1 VHVYLVRHAQSEG
14 NANAACR
21 VVDCDLTDLGRHQAT
36 LAAAELAG
44 MGITHILSSPY
55 KRTVATAREI
65 AKATGAPL
73 ALLPAL
79 HEHHGLMPLDWT
91 PPSLSELLW
100 QYPDLGVLSGTPET
114 GWHRLPE
121 TPEAVY
127 ERMQAVVERLRAD
140 YAPADRLVLVA
151 HASPIQQFIAAA
163 TGSYTAQEATRLVIG
178 NASVTVLDFGASP
191 ARLETLAR
199 TDFLNVPEPVL
210 L

>member
-1 VHVYLVRHAQSEG
+1 MYCYLVRHAQSEG
-14 NANAACR
+14 NANLACR
-21 VVDCDLTDLGRHQAT
+21 IVDCDLTDLGRHQAR
-36 LAAAELAG
+36 LVAAELANV
-44 MGITHILSSPY
+44 GITQVLSSPY

-65 AKATGAPL
+65 ARASGAPL

-79 HEHHGLMPLDWT
+79 HEHHGIMPLDWT

-100 QYPDLGVLSGTPET
+100 RYPDLGVLSGTPET

-127 ERMQAVVERLRAD
+127 ERMAAVVERLRTEYGPD
-140 YAPADRLVLVA
+140 DRLVLVA
-151 HASPIQQFIAAA
+151 HASPIQQLIAAA
-163 TGSYTAQEATRLVIG
+163 TGGYKPQEATRLVVG
-178 NASVTVLDFGASP
+178 NASLTVLDLGEEP

-199 TDFLNVPEPVL
+199 ADFLNVPEPVL